1 MSSRTVA
8 TLITALVLVVVLLLM
23 LRSWRRRSR
32 RDAALPAGY
41 PQPAAS
47 SRELA
52 SAAALYVATTPRDQP
67 LERLNIPGLG
77 FRARGGVSVTEQG
90 VLLELAGSAALFI
103 PADAVE
109 LVTHATW
116 AIDRAV
122 EPGGLLL
129 LGWRL
134 NRTDGQNG
142 PAGTAAP
149 DAPVSVDSYFRFSDP
164 ADRTA
169 ISEAITTLTG
179 RATGTPGSTAFGTEE
194 SEV

>member
-8 TLITALVLVVVLLLM
+8 TIITILVLLGVLALM
-23 LRSWRRRSR
+23 LRSWRRRSK

-41 PQPAAS
+41 PQPAERG
-47 SRELA
+47 RELA

-67 LERLNIPGLG
+67 LERLAIPGLG
-77 FRARGGVSVTEQG
+77 FRARGGVSVTAAG
-90 VLLELAGSAALFI
+90 VLLELAGSPALFI

-109 LVTHATW
+109 LVTDATW

-122 EPGGLLL
+122 EPGGLFL

-134 NRTDGQNG
+134 A
-142 PAGTAAP
+142 PAGADAAP
-149 DAPVSVDSYFRFSDP
+149 SSVDSYFRFSDP

-169 ISEAITTLTG
+169 ISAAITSLAV
-179 RATGTPGSTAFGTEE
+179 RAPGTPNGSTASGSTEFGTEE